1 MVGCGWVQPFSLWV
15 EVPACLPFVHFTS
28 GMGTPRSPFQITS
41 AAKKARQVVRV
52 DWSWMDFLSLFLL
65 SPCLFF
71 PPILR
76 SPEASISLITELP
89 YLNGRL
95 CIVRTKGQAAS
106 EEVLDKGMDWAQ
118 RLGWVELQV
127 QASLAPQRR
136 HKKRLHFS
144 SWRFFHDWEQ
154 RTVPSE
160 AHIWK
165 QTSFKMPK
173 TFIFKVDSP
182 MTQQ

>member
-1 MVGCGWVQPFSLWV
+1 
-15 EVPACLPFVHFTS
+15 
-28 GMGTPRSPFQITS
+28 MGTPCSPFQITS

-71 PPILR
+71 FPILR

-106 EEVLDKGMDWAQ
+106 EEVLDRGMDWAQ
-118 RLGWVELQV
+118 RLG
-127 QASLAPQRR
+127 
-136 HKKRLHFS
+136 
-144 SWRFFHDWEQ
+144 
-154 RTVPSE
+154 
-160 AHIWK
+160 
-165 QTSFKMPK
+165 
-173 TFIFKVDSP
+173 
-182 MTQQ
+182 